1 MWFTIIYFVGVI
13 IIYKV
18 YDYFK
23 WKRIAKD
30 ILGEELLKQID
41 KKGQRK
47 LTRPGGQSFCTKTC
61 KQFCATFPL
70 DFFPLM

>member
-41 KKGQRK
+41 KKSQLRLTLARAPAILHKNIPALLYK
-47 LTRPGGQSFCTKTC
+47 LHN
-61 KQFCATFPL
+61 
-70 DFFPLM
+70 

>member
-1 MWFTIIYFVGVI
+1 MNIWFTIIYFVGVI

-41 KKGQRK
+41 KKG
-47 LTRPGGQSFCTKTC
+47 
-61 KQFCATFPL
+61 
-70 DFFPLM
+70 